1 MDAAQLGTDLL
12 TGISNRVREP
22 ARDLLDGCSSHGHR
36 ANRFRGARYCVS
48 SMKPERIVLLLA
60 SLLLA
65 AGFIVWA
72 VGGAAALQGSGI
84 WLWVGALAILSL
96 PLLLWL
102 LDAIV
107 RAVRR

>member
-1 MDAAQLGTDLL
+1 MLLSSGPTCSPAFRTVFVNQLVIYSTDAAPMAT
-12 TGISNRVREP
+12 VRTASAALEI
-22 ARDLLDGCSSHGHR
+22 A
-36 ANRFRGARYCVS
+36 FS

-60 SLLLA
+60 SLLLS

>member
-1 MDAAQLGTDLL
+1 
-12 TGISNRVREP
+12 
-22 ARDLLDGCSSHGHR
+22 
-36 ANRFRGARYCVS
+36 
-48 SMKPERIVLLLA
+48 MKPDRIVLLLA

-65 AGFIVWA
+65 AGLLVWA
-72 VGGAAALQGSGI
+72 AGGAVALQGLSI
-84 WLWVGALAILSL
+84 WLWVGAVAILGL